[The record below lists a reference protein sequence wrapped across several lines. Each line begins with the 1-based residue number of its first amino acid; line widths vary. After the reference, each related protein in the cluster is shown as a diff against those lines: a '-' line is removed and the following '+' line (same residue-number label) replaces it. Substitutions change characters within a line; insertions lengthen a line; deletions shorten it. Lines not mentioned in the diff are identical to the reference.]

1 MKKIPLLPRYFQW
14 IGLILLLLMIPYKIY
29 QDSISGIRINTF
41 VVYNDTPLQESGLFE
56 IMEVDI
62 GFTLFLLISLLGL
75 TFIAFS
81 KTKVEDEM
89 IQSIRLYSWSWA
101 ILIMIGLGILIT
113 LSIYGMTFVSFALL
127 FGHILLILFI
137 IIFWMNYYRLNKGG
151 KQNEE

>member
-56 IMEVDI
+56 IMEVEV

-75 TFIAFS
+75 TFIAFA
-81 KTKVEDEM
+81 KTKIEDEM

-101 ILIMIGLGILIT
+101 ILTMIGLGILIT

-127 FGHILLILFI
+127 FGHILLLLFI
-137 IIFWMNYYRLNKGG
+137 IIFRLNYYRLNKGG

>member
-75 TFIAFS
+75 TFIAFA

-137 IIFWMNYYRLNKGG
+137 IIFRMNYYRLNKGG

>member
-1 MKKIPLLPRYFQW
+1 
-14 IGLILLLLMIPYKIY
+14 MIPYKIY

>member
-14 IGLILLLLMIPYKIY
+14 IGLIMLLLMIPYKIY
-29 QDSISGIRINTF
+29 HDSISGIRINTF

-101 ILIMIGLGILIT
+101 ILIMIGLGVLIT

-127 FGHILLILFI
+127 FGHILLLLFI
-137 IIFWMNYYRLNKGG
+137 IIFRLNYYRLNKGG

>member
-137 IIFWMNYYRLNKGG
+137 IIFRMNYYRLNKGG

>member
-56 IMEVDI
+56 IMEVEV

-81 KTKVEDEM
+81 KTRIEDEM

-113 LSIYGMTFVSFALL
+113 LFIYGMTFVSFALL

-137 IIFWMNYYRLNKGG
+137 IIFRMNYYRLNKGG

>member
-14 IGLILLLLMIPYKIY
+14 IGLIMLLLMIPYKIY

-62 GFTLFLLISLLGL
+62 GFTLFLLIGLLGL

-101 ILIMIGLGILIT
+101 ILIMIGLGVLIT

-127 FGHILLILFI
+127 FGHILLLLFI
-137 IIFWMNYYRLNKGG
+137 IIFRLNYYRLNKGG

>member
-14 IGLILLLLMIPYKIY
+14 IGLIMLLLMIPYKIY

-81 KTKVEDEM
+81 KAKVEDEM

-101 ILIMIGLGILIT
+101 ILIMIGLGVLIT

-127 FGHILLILFI
+127 FGHILLLLFI
-137 IIFWMNYYRLNKGG
+137 IIFRLNYYRLNKGG

>member
-1 MKKIPLLPRYFQW
+1 MKKIPLLPGYFQW
-14 IGLILLLLMIPYKIY
+14 IGLILLLLMIPYKFY

-81 KTKVEDEM
+81 KTKIEDEM

-127 FGHILLILFI
+127 FGHILLLLFI
-137 IIFWMNYYRLNKGG
+137 IIFRLNYYRLNKGG

>member
-1 MKKIPLLPRYFQW
+1 MKKIPVLPRYFQW

-75 TFIAFS
+75 TFIAFA
-81 KTKVEDEM
+81 KTKIEDEM

-137 IIFWMNYYRLNKGG
+137 IIFRMNYYRLNKGG

>member
-14 IGLILLLLMIPYKIY
+14 IGLIMLLLMIPYKIY

-101 ILIMIGLGILIT
+101 ILIMIGLGVLIT

-127 FGHILLILFI
+127 FGHILLLLFI
-137 IIFWMNYYRLNKGG
+137 IIFRLNYYRLNKGG

>member
-1 MKKIPLLPRYFQW
+1 MKKIPLFPRYFQW

-56 IMEVDI
+56 IMEVEV

-81 KTKVEDEM
+81 KTKIEDEM

-113 LSIYGMTFVSFALL
+113 LFIYGMTFVSFALL

-137 IIFWMNYYRLNKGG
+137 IIFRMNYYRLNKGG

>member
-1 MKKIPLLPRYFQW
+1 
-14 IGLILLLLMIPYKIY
+14 MIPYKIY

-62 GFTLFLLISLLGL
+62 GFTLFLLIGLLGL

-101 ILIMIGLGILIT
+101 ILIMIGLGVLIT

-127 FGHILLILFI
+127 FGHILLLLFI
-137 IIFWMNYYRLNKGG
+137 IIFRLNYYRLNKGG